1 MSHKLNQ
8 FYQEQLVKAGVSPFK
23 AEQAAKILTLEE
35 LKLIGE
41 IWDDWGAIL
50 AKFRS
55 LAN

>member
-23 AEQAAKILTLEE
+23 AEQAAKVLTLEE

-50 AKFRS
+50 AKLTS
-55 LAN
+55 LVN